1 MLIYYTLNIT
11 ERELYNKIVEVTLDQ
26 NNVQGLIHFA
36 TMQANTDISKRI
48 VKVANAI
55 VDDYDI

>member
-36 TMQANTDISKRI
+36 TMKANTDISKRI